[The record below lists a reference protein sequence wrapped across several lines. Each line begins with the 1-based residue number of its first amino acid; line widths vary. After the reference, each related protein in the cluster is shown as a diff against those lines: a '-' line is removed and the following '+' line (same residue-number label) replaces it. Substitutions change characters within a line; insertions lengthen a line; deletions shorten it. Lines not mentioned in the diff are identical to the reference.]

1 MHIFKWTTLALAVA
15 TAFTSAAQT
24 NESAQ
29 TPPNSAAASAQNE
42 SADSTK
48 SNEELEIIEVKGVK
62 QADLKARDLERMKNG
77 FSSVISTDDLGN
89 FVDQNVAESLRRLP
103 GVTLQ
108 RSEGEGKYVTVRGL
122 GPGFVSVNMNGSQMS
137 GAGDERKVGLD
148 ALPSDLLG
156 TIEVLKTLTPDQNLN
171 SIGGTVN
178 VKAISAFDRGKNT
191 LKLRVQDAYSEA
203 REAHSPRFSFDGTHF
218 FNDQKL
224 GIGFAISHEDRK
236 TQIDE
241 VRHHSTNEMKF
252 YRADLGKTDEEI
264 AAGDEIL
271 APAQLEQRR
280 EIAGRTRQAAA
291 LNIEYKPDADNY
303 YYAKGTYT
311 QFDDDDLALR
321 EFYDFQD
328 AGSVGSGEIV
338 YVNGQTKEFVLSDID
353 VFHQQFIQQ
362 SENKTVTFSV
372 GGENRFAD
380 RFVVDYEYANS
391 RSEEDA
397 RGDRRVQFRE
407 RDLIVYGQ
415 GLRDTINARI
425 MSPEEA
431 ASLAGL
437 TYDPDNSIFGTSGSG
452 DGSDLSNFVFDN
464 LFLEDGVR
472 TDEIQT
478 FNLNLRADVM
488 NDWLNYVKVGAQIT
502 ERDHIRDKDRWSFD
516 PSASDCNDDQACID
530 AVNSSLADY
539 MSSIP
544 ADSQFQLPF
553 ESRAT
558 VDSIVDVTRQTVTPA
573 TNGEVSIESTKNDY
587 TIVED
592 TKAVYAMAEFPI
604 GLDATLITG
613 VRWVETEFS
622 STGFM
627 SLENDDFEFNGAG
640 QGSLDI
646 AIPLPEASIT
656 YSEFFPSA
664 HLKWEMSEDIL
675 VRAAVW
681 TSFTR
686 PSFNQA
692 RGYAIFDADIELCPP
707 GSDNCDDSQG
717 GATIQQLSQ
726 YVLGSNNALDVGNP
740 NLLAMTSINYDASI
754 GWYPSENLFMEAA
767 VFYKDIDN
775 FIVDVNGIGMS
786 IADLPL
792 TLPTNQVTE
801 FVIPQDLF
809 LNEIN
814 TTINGDKATV
824 YGVELS
830 YNQYFDNGFFIQS
843 NATILDSEA
852 TLDETIRQGKVA
864 LPDQADT
871 TFNLVIGWES
881 QTFSAR
887 FIGNVRSDI
896 LEEIGGCP
904 VTSDLNDVKTC
915 KTWADQYQAEVKSL
929 DFKVQYD
936 VTENVQLYFDAINL
950 TEAADLRYFVGN
962 ELSGG
967 NVLYQKEEYGR
978 SYQLG
983 VNVKF
988 Y

>member
-1 MHIFKWTTLALAVA
+1 MHMFKWTTLALAV
-15 TAFTSAAQT
+15 TAAFSSVAQT
-24 NESAQ
+24 NETAQ
-29 TPPNSAAASAQNE
+29 EVTDAV
-42 SADSTK
+42 TTT
-48 SNEELEIIEVKGVK
+48 EEQSDVEIIEVKGVK
-62 QADLKARDLERMKNG
+62 QADLQARDLERMKDG

-122 GPGFVSVNMNGSQMS
+122 GPGFVSVNMNGSQMA

-191 LKLRVQDAYSEA
+191 LKFRLQDSYSVLRE
-203 REAHSPRFSFDGTHF
+203 EHSPRFSFDGTHF
-218 FNDQKL
+218 FNDETI

-236 TQIDE
+236 TMVDE
-241 VRHHSTNEMKF
+241 TRHHSTNEMKF
-252 YRADLGKTDEEI
+252 YRADLGLTDEEI
-264 AAGDEIL
+264 AAGDVIL

-291 LNIEYKPDADNY
+291 LNVEYKPDTDNY
-303 YYAKGTYT
+303 YYIKGTYT
-311 QFDDDDLALR
+311 QFDDDDVALQ

-353 VFHQQFIQQ
+353 VFHQHFIQE
-362 SENKTVTFSV
+362 SENKTITFSL
-372 GGENRFAD
+372 GGENRLSD
-380 RFVVDYEYANS
+380 MFVLDYEFASS
-391 RSEEDA
+391 RSEEDS

-431 ASLAGL
+431 AQLAGL
-437 TYDPDNSIFGTSGSG
+437 DYDPNNSIFGTSGSG
-452 DGSDLSNFVFDN
+452 DGSDLSNFRFDN

-472 TDEIQT
+472 TDEIKT
-478 FNLNLRADVM
+478 ANLNLRADIF
-488 NDWLNYVKVGAQIT
+488 NDWLNYIKIGGQIT
-502 ERDHIRDKDRWSFD
+502 ERDHDRDKDRWSFD
-516 PSASDCNDDQACID
+516 PSEDDCNGDAACIA
-530 AVNSSLADY
+530 AVNSTLADY
-539 MSSIP
+539 ESSIP

-558 VDSIVDVTRQTVTPA
+558 VDQIVGVTRQTVVPA
-573 TNGEVSIESTKNDY
+573 TSGEVSIESTKNDY

-592 TKAVYAMAEFPI
+592 TKAIYAMAEFPI

-613 VRWVETEFS
+613 VRWAETEFS
-622 STGFM
+622 STGYM

-640 QGSLDI
+640 QGRLDI
-646 AIPLPEASIT
+646 AIPLPEASIK

-664 HLKWEMSEDIL
+664 HLKWELSEDIL

-686 PSFNQA
+686 PSFKQA
-692 RGYAIFDADIELCPP
+692 RAYAIFDSDIELCPP

-726 YVLGSNNALDVGNP
+726 YVLGSDNALDVGNP
-740 NLLAMTSINYDASI
+740 NLLAMTSVNYDASI

-775 FIVDVNGIGMS
+775 FIVDVNGISMS
-786 IADLPL
+786 LADLPL
-792 TLPTNQVTE
+792 TLPVNQVTE
-801 FVIPQDLF
+801 FVIPQDLH

-830 YNQYFDNGFFIQS
+830 YNQYFDNGFFFQS
-843 NATILDSEA
+843 NATFLDSEA
-852 TLDETIRQGKVA
+852 TLDSTIRQGKVA

-871 TFNLVIGWES
+871 TVNLIVGWES
-881 QTFSAR
+881 ETFSAR
-887 FIGNVRSDI
+887 LIGNVRSNI
-896 LEEIGGCP
+896 LEEIGACP
-904 VTSDLNDVKTC
+904 ESADLTDVGSC
-915 KTWADQYQAEVKSL
+915 KVWADQYQDDVKSL

-936 VTENVQLYFDAINL
+936 ITKKVQLYFDALNI
-950 TEAADLRYFVGN
+950 TEEADLRYFEGN
-962 ELSGG
+962 ALSGG
-967 NVLYQKEEYGR
+967 NILYQREVYGR

-983 VNVKF
+983 MNVKF